1 MRPPRR
7 NGYTYDLQ
15 ALCYRPLWGDTYSI
29 DYEFSVSVGF
39 SLLAVIFTRNLD
51 FFVRLILMI
60 STSVQRINSRPD
72 IWMYMPRTM
81 DQKHLVTTSTTR
93 SYERGY
99 RGRNNESE
107 ADLPSLAIMVFL
119 VITTAD
125 MAWWYEG
132 KARLSDAHTCA
143 EVS

>member
-1 MRPPRR
+1 M
-7 NGYTYDLQ
+7 GTHTTYRLFVI
-15 ALCYRPLWGDTYSI
+15 AHFGVTPTLSI
-29 DYEFSVSVGF
+29 MNSSVSVGF
-39 SLLAVIFTRNLD
+39 SLPAVIFTRNLD
-51 FFVRLILMI
+51 FFVGSILTI

-72 IWMYMPRTM
+72 IWMYMPRTT

-119 VITTAD
+119 VREKPGSVTLTGVRKSRSNDTLNDSIIA
-125 MAWWYEG
+125 
-132 KARLSDAHTCA
+132 KPK
-143 EVS
+143 